1 MENRFAD
8 TNGQILGVEV
18 SFPEVVN
25 EIKNGNAYFIDTET
39 TGLLSN
45 DKIIEISIYN
55 IDRELIYYS
64 VVNPEIPCSEKAFA
78 THGITADEISKGELI
93 DDCRDEINQLL
104 NGKVIICFNADFDCT
119 MLNQTFGTV
128 VTKRF
133 CVMKWCEKH
142 LDYQRYPRLTSVC
155 ERLSIDYKFQHRS
168 KSDTLATIEVFVKL
182 KDLLT
187 SNKSL
192 LRDFAEID
200 LDKLGRL
207 SHGETLFLSPVS
219 NIFSFD
225 SLVDKYGNNVIGI
238 RSKTLRKMLKKEA
251 VRISCDKTRGTVKLK
266 VESLEN
272 GDVGQ
277 LFNMGD
283 KQREKLD
290 KLKLKNFVINKY
302 LSLTASVD
310 SDNVVWVSQPASGK
324 YYFPSFL
331 IKPSDF
337 DDLTEIRFYENLNR
351 KDVAF
356 KILRPSRN
364 VKKLIALSLQGYSSI
379 VTVYPP
385 IGDKVNILAQ
395 HILDHDEISIS
406 SQWTIDGEKDWN
418 GNY

>member
-1 MENRFAD
+1 MEDRFAD
-8 TNGQILGVEV
+8 KSGIILGYEV
-18 SFPEVVN
+18 SFPEVVD

-39 TGLLSN
+39 TGLLAN

-78 THGITADEISKGELI
+78 THGITALEIRNGKLI

-133 CVMKWCEKH
+133 CVMRWCEKY
-142 LDYQRYPRLTSVC
+142 LDYQRHPRLTSVC
-155 ERLSIDYKFQHRS
+155 ERLSINYKFQHRS

-187 SNKSL
+187 YNKNL
-192 LRDFAEID
+192 LRDFAEVD
-200 LDKLGRL
+200 LDKLERL
-207 SHGETLFLSPVS
+207 NHGETLFLSPTS

-225 SLVDKYGNNVIGI
+225 SLVDKYGNHVIGI
-238 RSKTLRKMLKKEA
+238 RSKTLRRMLKKEA
-251 VRISCDKTRGTVKLK
+251 VRISCNKSGGTVKLK
-266 VESLEN
+266 VESFESS
-272 GDVGQ
+272 DVGQ
-277 LFNMGD
+277 LFNIGE

-290 KLKLKNFVINKY
+290 KLKLKGCRVNKY
-302 LSLTASVD
+302 LSLNASVD
-310 SDNVVWVSQPASGK
+310 SDNVVWVSQPTPGK

-331 IKPSDF
+331 INPSEF
-337 DDLTEIRFYENLNR
+337 DDLTEIVFYENLGR
-351 KDVAF
+351 KDIAF
-356 KILRPSRN
+356 KILRPSQN
-364 VKKLIALSLQGYSSI
+364 IKKLIALGLQGYSSI
-379 VTVYPP
+379 VTVRPP
-385 IGDKVNILAQ
+385 IGDKMNILAHQ
-395 HILDHDEISIS
+395 ILDYDEISIL
-406 SQWTIDGEKDWN
+406 SQWAIDGEKDWN

>member
-1 MENRFAD
+1 MEDRFED
-8 TNGQILGVEV
+8 KSGTILGDEV

-39 TGLLSN
+39 TGLLAN
-45 DKIIEISIYN
+45 DKIIEISIYDV
-55 IDRELIYYS
+55 DRELIYYS

-78 THGITADEISKGELI
+78 THGITAHEISKGKLI
-93 DDCRDEINQLL
+93 GDCRDEINQLL

-182 KDLLT
+182 KGLLT
-187 SNKSL
+187 SDKTL

-200 LDKLGRL
+200 LGKLESL

-225 SLVDKYGNNVIGI
+225 SLVDKYGNDVIGI
-238 RSKTLRKMLKKEA
+238 RSKTLRRMLKKEA
-251 VRISCDKTRGTVKLK
+251 VRISCNKTRGTVKLK
-266 VESLEN
+266 VESFEN
-272 GDVGQ
+272 SDVGQ
-277 LFNMGD
+277 LFNMGE

-290 KLKLKNFVINKY
+290 KLKLKDCRINKY
-302 LSLTASVD
+302 LSLTASVN
-310 SDNVVWVSQPASGK
+310 SDNVVWISHSAPGK
-324 YYFPSFL
+324 YYLPSFL
-331 IKPSDF
+331 INPSDF
-337 DDLTEIRFYENLNR
+337 DDLTEILFYENLNR
-351 KDVAF
+351 KNIAF
-356 KILRPSRN
+356 KILSPSRN
-364 VKKLIALSLQGYSSI
+364 IKKLIALSLQGYSSI
-379 VTVYPP
+379 VTVRPP
-385 IGDKVNILAQ
+385 IGEKINIFAQ
-395 HILDHDEISIS
+395 QILDHDEISIS
-406 SQWTIDGEKDWN
+406 SQWAIDGEKDWN